1 MSLLPEV
8 RAELVATATRR
19 AAQPRRHGAVWLPRV
34 RLGHLAMALG
44 VGCTLAVAAVALL
57 ALRHPVPRPAGPAA
71 PSSLGAIEAKLA
83 ILRRP
88 QTAADRGV
96 KSLPG
101 IARLTRLAATV
112 DTTTAGRLRVWVV
125 VDRLPIHPSKVRP
138 EYFARAAVTA
148 NGGQIRNASVS
159 VSAAQLGA
167 PSAVASGLLTAAGAV
182 DPSVGVTVGL
192 VPDGVTRVKWT
203 FSGVGFGVQH
213 PHPVTVYAR
222 VQNNVAVA
230 PVVPRQG
237 LLVHSV
243 SYGAGGSVIASAGAD
258 AATRQQLQK
267 IRAINAGRHRPIA
280 PELLAHYSLFSAVPA
295 VDLVRDQTLLA
306 AYIDGGGI
314 GGGLGLNYWDIR
326 YVGSL
331 KGVDGRGLWVVPGAR
346 GVCISDP
353 QASACGVLSKQGP
366 AGIIGPL
373 TAAGDS
379 ETLSGLVPD
388 GNSTVT
394 LVLAGGSRVTV
405 PVVEHNV
412 FEATVRGRIVA
423 IINRDTQ
430 GRITRRAI

>member
-19 AAQPRRHGAVWLPRV
+19 AAPPGRHRAAWPPRV

-44 VGCTLAVAAVALL
+44 VGCTLAVVAVALL

-71 PSSLGAIEAKLA
+71 PSSLSALEAKLA

-88 QTAADRGV
+88 QTPADRGV
-96 KSLPG
+96 KALPG

-112 DTTTAGRLRVWVV
+112 DTTTAGRVRVWVLV
-125 VDRLPIHPSKVRP
+125 SRLPIHPSKVRP

-148 NGGQIRNASVS
+148 NGGQIRNGSGS

-182 DPSVGVTVGL
+182 DPDVGVTAGL
-192 VPDGVTRVKWT
+192 VADGVMRVKWT

-213 PHPVTVYAR
+213 PHPVTVYPR

-230 PVVPRQG
+230 PVVSGQG
-237 LLVHSV
+237 PLVHTV
-243 SYGAGGSVIASAGAD
+243 WYGAGGSVIASAGTGTAE
-258 AATRQQLQK
+258 RQELQE
-267 IRAINAGRHRPIA
+267 IRAINAARHRPIA
-280 PELLAHYSLFSAVPA
+280 AELLAHYSLFSAVPA

-306 AYIDGGGI
+306 PYLDGGGI

-331 KGVDGRGLWVVPGAR
+331 KGIDGRGLWVVPGGR

-353 QASACGVLSKQGP
+353 QATACGALSKQGP
-366 AGIIGPL
+366 AGITGPL
-373 TAAGDS
+373 TGAGDR
-379 ETLSGLVPD
+379 ETLAGLVPD

-423 IINRDTQ
+423 IINRDTS
-430 GRITRRAI
+430 GRLTRRAI

>member
-8 RAELVATATRR
+8 PAELVATATRR
-19 AAQPRRHGAVWLPRV
+19 AARPRWHRAVRLPRV

-57 ALRHPVPRPAGPAA
+57 AFRHHPVPRPAGRGA
-71 PSSLGAIEAKLA
+71 PSSLSALEAKLA

-88 QTAADRGV
+88 QTPADRGV
-96 KSLPG
+96 KALPG

-112 DTTTAGRLRVWVV
+112 DTTTAGRVRVWVV
-125 VDRLPIHPSKVRP
+125 VDRLPVHPSKVRP

-148 NGGQIRNASVS
+148 NGGQIRNGSGSVS
-159 VSAAQLGA
+159 GAQLGA

-182 DPSVGVTVGL
+182 DPNVGVTVGL

-230 PVVPRQG
+230 PVVPGQG
-237 LLVHSV
+237 PLVHTV
-243 SYGAGGSVIASAGAD
+243 WYGAGGSVIASAGTD

-280 PELLAHYSLFSAVPA
+280 PELLAHYSLFRAVPA

-306 AYIDGGGI
+306 PYIDGGGI
-314 GGGLGLNYWDIR
+314 GGLGLNYWDIR

-331 KGVDGRGLWVVPGAR
+331 KGIDGRGLWVVPGGR

-353 QASACGVLSKQGP
+353 QATACGALSKQGP
-366 AGIIGPL
+366 AGITGPL
-373 TAAGDS
+373 TGAGDR
-379 ETLSGLVPD
+379 ETLAGLVPD

-423 IINRDTQ
+423 IINRDIQ
-430 GRITRRAI
+430 GRLVRRSV